1 VAFWVLKS
9 RCPEGGKLNVEQVN
23 KHLDN
28 IALKHAAHDPS
39 KTFHFIKKEGRGQ
52 GASNV
57 LLLIV
62 MRCYITRCNVSFSG
76 FHGKVY
82 PD

>member
-1 VAFWVLKS
+1 M
-9 RCPEGGKLNVEQVN
+9 EQVN

-39 KTFHFIKKEGRGQ
+39 KTSHFIKKEGRGR

-57 LLLIV
+57 LLLII
-62 MRCYITRCNVSFSG
+62 MRHYITRSVSFSG
-76 FHGKVY
+76 FHGRVY